1 MTIRRQYSLPNC
13 TLVLEGLSDGSA
25 ASQLEM
31 RPVLSILM
39 SAECYLTGLGEP
51 LSGGREFFESLVR
64 AVSSYAQEFMS
75 GVHYP
80 DRYGPNLGMVQLHR
94 IDGNSHRLSV
104 IPAEAGSATQIDR
117 KTELSALVDLT
128 TVQLFDLVEA
138 IDQFF
143 ADTQTL
149 PELSLQLTPISKR
162 YIKSAEPLAK
172 RSLPAVVG
180 VSSLALA
187 AMAFF
192 LVPVPGVQRPRD
204 PVPQPNA
211 AGKNLG
217 TPNSGGS
224 GSPNPNPTPPAGGL
238 LPGNQTPKA
247 ESSSP
252 NPNPAPQSNTS
263 PVSPSATPQSNTS
276 PVSPSATPQSNTSPV
291 SPSATPQSNTSPV
304 SPSATPQ
311 SNTSPES
318 TPSPVSEGL
327 ASPEVAAVPITDA
340 AQIELLKGKLSQQ
353 IDGVLKTKPAVDT
366 ELVYRVSVAKDGA
379 IVGYKSENPA
389 AVDRSEAPLSEL
401 LYKPVGTRPPAE
413 PLADFRVVIAPGGT
427 VAVTPW

>member
-25 ASQLEM
+25 ASQLDK

-39 SAECYLTGLGEP
+39 SAECYVTGLGEP

-64 AVSSYAQEFMS
+64 VVSSYAQEFMS

-94 IDGNSHRLSV
+94 IDGNLHRLTV
-104 IPAEAGSATQIDR
+104 LPASTGSPSQIDQ
-117 KTELSALVDLT
+117 KTELSAKVDLT

-162 YIKSAEPLAK
+162 YVKSAEPLAK

-192 LVPVPGVQRPRD
+192 LVPVPEVQRPRD
-204 PVPQPNA
+204 PVRQPNA
-211 AGKNLG
+211 GGQNLG
-217 TPNSGGS
+217 TPNPGGS
-224 GSPNPNPTPPAGGL
+224 GSPNPNPTPEADGL
-238 LPGNQTPKA
+238 LRRTQTPKA

-252 NPNPAPQSNTS
+252 TPIPAPQSDAS
-263 PVSPSATPQSNTS
+263 PLAAPQSN
-276 PVSPSATPQSNTSPV
+276 A
-291 SPSATPQSNTSPV
+291 
-304 SPSATPQ
+304 
-311 SNTSPES
+311 SPES

-327 ASPEVAAVPITDA
+327 ASPEVAAVPITDPGE
-340 AQIELLKGKLSQQ
+340 IELLKGKLSQQ
-353 IDGVLKTKPAVDT
+353 IAGVVKNKPPVDA
-366 ELVYRVSVAKDGA
+366 ELVYRVSVAQDGA
-379 IVGYKSENPA
+379 IVGYKSENSA
-389 AVDRSEAPLSEL
+389 AVDTSETPLSEL
-401 LYKPVGTRPPAE
+401 LYKPVGSRPPAE
-413 PLADFRVVIAPGGT
+413 PLADFRVVFAPDGN
-427 VAVTPW
+427 VQVTPW

>member
-276 PVSPSATPQSNTSPV
+276 P
-291 SPSATPQSNTSPV
+291 
-304 SPSATPQ
+304 
-311 SNTSPES
+311 ES

>member
-13 TLVLEGLSDGSA
+13 TLVLEGLSDGSVS
-25 ASQLEM
+25 SQLDT

-39 SAECYLTGLGEP
+39 SAECYVTGIGEP

-64 AVSSYAQEFMS
+64 AVSTYAQEFMS

-80 DRYGPNLGMVQLHR
+80 DRYGPNLSTVQLHR
-94 IDGNSHRLSV
+94 IDENSHRLTV
-104 IPAEAGSATQIDR
+104 LPAEAGSATQIDR
-117 KTELSALVDLT
+117 KTELSAKLDLT

-180 VSSLALA
+180 ISSLALA

-192 LVPVPGVQRPRD
+192 LVPVPQLQRPRD
-204 PVPQPNA
+204 PVRQPNP
-211 AGKNLG
+211 AGQNQG
-217 TPNSGGS
+217 TPNPGGS
-224 GSPNPNPTPPAGGL
+224 PSPNPTPRPADGL
-238 LPGNQTPKA
+238 LPGERTPNA
-247 ESSSP
+247 EPSSP
-252 NPNPAPQSNTS
+252 TPSTTPQSEASPSTAPQSEA
-263 PVSPSATPQSNTS
+263 SPSTTPQSEA
-276 PVSPSATPQSNTSPV
+276 SPSTTPQSE
-291 SPSATPQSNTSPV
+291 A
-304 SPSATPQ
+304 
-311 SNTSPES
+311 SPES
-318 TPSPVSEGL
+318 TPSPVSEAL
-327 ASPEVAAVPITDA
+327 PSPDAAAGPITDPA
-340 AQIELLKGKLSQQ
+340 EIELLKGQLSQQ
-353 IDGVLKTKPAVDT
+353 IDGVLKTKPAVDA

-401 LYKPVGTRPPAE
+401 LYKPIGSRPPAE

>member
-25 ASQLEM
+25 ASQLDI

-39 SAECYLTGLGEP
+39 SAECYVTGLGEP
-51 LSGGREFFESLVR
+51 LSGGRDFFESLVR

-80 DRYGPNLGMVQLHR
+80 DRYGPSLGMVQLHR
-94 IDGNSHRLSV
+94 IDGNLHRLTV
-104 IPAEAGSATQIDR
+104 LPASTGSGTQIDQ
-117 KTELSALVDLT
+117 KTELSAKVDLT

-143 ADTQTL
+143 ADSQTL

-172 RSLPAVVG
+172 RTLPAVVG

-204 PVPQPNA
+204 PVPQPNR
-211 AGKNLG
+211 AGQNQG
-217 TPNSGGS
+217 TPNPGGS
-224 GSPNPNPTPPAGGL
+224 GSPNPNPARPADGL

-252 NPNPAPQSNTS
+252 TPIPAPQSEASPLAAPQSNTS
-263 PVSPSATPQSNTS
+263 PET
-276 PVSPSATPQSNTSPV
+276 
-291 SPSATPQSNTSPV
+291 
-304 SPSATPQ
+304 
-311 SNTSPES
+311 
-318 TPSPVSEGL
+318 TPSPVAEGL
-327 ASPEVAAVPITDA
+327 ASPEAAAVPITDPA
-340 AQIELLKGKLSQQ
+340 EIELLKGKLSQQ
-353 IDGVLKTKPAVDT
+353 IDGVLKNKPAVDA

-379 IVGYKSENPA
+379 IVGYKSENSA
-389 AVDRSEAPLSEL
+389 AVDRSETPLSEL

-413 PLADFRVVIAPGGT
+413 PLADFRVVFAPGGT

>member
-25 ASQLEM
+25 ASQLDI

-39 SAECYLTGLGEP
+39 SAECYVTGLGDP

-94 IDGNSHRLSV
+94 IDGNLHRLTV
-104 IPAEAGSATQIDR
+104 LPASTGSGTQIDQ
-117 KTELSALVDLT
+117 KTELSAKVDLT

-162 YIKSAEPLAK
+162 YVKSAEPLAK

-192 LVPVPGVQRPRD
+192 LVPVPEVQRPRD

-211 AGKNLG
+211 GGQNLG
-217 TPNSGGS
+217 TPNPGGS
-224 GSPNPNPTPPAGGL
+224 GSPNPNPTPEADGL
-238 LPGNQTPKA
+238 LPRTQTPNA

-252 NPNPAPQSNTS
+252 TPSPAPQSDASPLAAPQSNTS
-263 PVSPSATPQSNTS
+263 PET
-276 PVSPSATPQSNTSPV
+276 
-291 SPSATPQSNTSPV
+291 
-304 SPSATPQ
+304 
-311 SNTSPES
+311 

-327 ASPEVAAVPITDA
+327 ASPEVAAVPITDPGE
-340 AQIELLKGKLSQQ
+340 IELLKGKLSQQ
-353 IDGVLKTKPAVDT
+353 IDGVVKNKPPVDA
-366 ELVYRVSVAKDGA
+366 ELVYRVSVAQDGA
-379 IVGYKSENPA
+379 IVGYKSENSA
-389 AVDRSEAPLSEL
+389 AVERSETPLSEL
-401 LYKPVGTRPPAE
+401 LYKPVGSRPPAE
-413 PLADFRVVIAPGGT
+413 PLADFRVVFAPDGK
-427 VAVTPW
+427 VQVTPW

>member
-25 ASQLEM
+25 ASQLDI

-39 SAECYLTGLGEP
+39 SAECYVTGLGEP

-64 AVSSYAQEFMS
+64 VVSSYAQEFMS

-80 DRYGPNLGMVQLHR
+80 DRYGPNVGMVQLHR
-94 IDGNSHRLSV
+94 IDGNLHRLTV
-104 IPAEAGSATQIDR
+104 LPASTGSPTQIDQ
-117 KTELSALVDLT
+117 KTELSAKVDLT

-162 YIKSAEPLAK
+162 YVKSAEPLAK

-192 LVPVPGVQRPRD
+192 LVPVPEVQRPRD

-211 AGKNLG
+211 GGQNLA
-217 TPNSGGS
+217 TPNPGGS
-224 GSPNPNPTPPAGGL
+224 GSPNPNPTPAVDGL
-238 LPGNQTPKA
+238 LPRTQTPNP

-252 NPNPAPQSNTS
+252 TPIPAPQSDAS
-263 PVSPSATPQSNTS
+263 PL
-276 PVSPSATPQSNTSPV
+276 
-291 SPSATPQSNTSPV
+291 
-304 SPSATPQ
+304 ATPQ
-311 SNTSPES
+311 SNTSPE
-318 TPSPVSEGL
+318 TPPSPVSEGL
-327 ASPEVAAVPITDA
+327 ASPEAAAVPISDPGE
-340 AQIELLKGKLSQQ
+340 IELLKGKLSQQ
-353 IDGVLKTKPAVDT
+353 IDGVVKNKPPVDA
-366 ELVYRVSVAKDGA
+366 ELVYRVSVAQDGA
-379 IVGYKSENPA
+379 IVGYKSENSA
-389 AVDRSEAPLSEL
+389 AVDTSETPLSEL
-401 LYKPVGTRPPAE
+401 LYKPVGSRPPAE
-413 PLADFRVVIAPGGT
+413 PLADFRVVFAPDGN
-427 VAVTPW
+427 VQVTPW

>member
-25 ASQLEM
+25 TSQLDK

-39 SAECYLTGLGEP
+39 SAECYVTGLGQP

-64 AVSSYAQEFMS
+64 VVSSYAQEFMS

-94 IDGNSHRLSV
+94 IDGNLHRLTVLPTETGNPSQ
-104 IPAEAGSATQIDR
+104 SDQ
-117 KTELSALVDLT
+117 KTELSAKVDLT

-162 YIKSAEPLAK
+162 YVKSAEPLAK

-192 LVPVPGVQRPRD
+192 LVPVPEVQRPRD
-204 PVPQPNA
+204 PVRQPNA
-211 AGKNLG
+211 GGQNLG
-217 TPNSGGS
+217 TPTPGGS
-224 GSPNPNPTPPAGGL
+224 GSPNPNPTPEAEGL
-238 LPGNQTPKA
+238 LPGAQTPNA

-252 NPNPAPQSNTS
+252 IPIPAPQSDAS
-263 PVSPSATPQSNTS
+263 PL
-276 PVSPSATPQSNTSPV
+276 
-291 SPSATPQSNTSPV
+291 
-304 SPSATPQ
+304 ATPQ
-311 SNTSPES
+311 SNTSPE
-318 TPSPVSEGL
+318 TAPSPVSEGL
-327 ASPEVAAVPITDA
+327 ASPEAAAVPITDPGE
-340 AQIELLKGKLSQQ
+340 IELLKGKLSQQ
-353 IDGVLKTKPAVDT
+353 IDGVVKNKPPVDA
-366 ELVYRVSVAKDGA
+366 ELVYRVSVAPDGA
-379 IVGYKSENPA
+379 IVGYKSENSA
-389 AVDRSEAPLSEL
+389 AVERSETPLSEL
-401 LYKPVGTRPPAE
+401 LYKPVGSRPPAE
-413 PLADFRVVIAPGGT
+413 PLADFRVVFAPDGN
-427 VAVTPW
+427 VQVTPW

>member
-1 MTIRRQYSLPNC
+1 MTITRQYNLPNC

-25 ASQLEM
+25 SSQLDM

-39 SAECYLTGLGEP
+39 SAECYVTGLGEP
-51 LSGGREFFESLVR
+51 LTGGREFFESLVR

-94 IDGNSHRLSV
+94 IDGNSHRLTVLST
-104 IPAEAGSATQIDR
+104 EAGSATQIDQ
-117 KTELSALVDLT
+117 KTELSAEVDLT

-162 YIKSAEPLAK
+162 YIKSAEPLAQ

-211 AGKNLG
+211 AGQNLG
-217 TPNSGGS
+217 TPNPGSS
-224 GSPNPNPTPPAGGL
+224 GSPNPNPTPAADGL
-238 LPGNQTPKA
+238 LPGAKTPKT
-247 ESSSP
+247 ESTSP
-252 NPNPAPQSNTS
+252 NPNPAPT
-263 PVSPSATPQSNTS
+263 AD
-276 PVSPSATPQSNTSPV
+276 A
-291 SPSATPQSNTSPV
+291 SPV

-327 ASPEVAAVPITDA
+327 ASPGAVAGPITDA
-340 AQIELLKGKLSQQ
+340 AEIELLKGKLSQQ
-353 IDGVLKTKPAVDT
+353 IDGVLKNKPAVET

-379 IVGYKSENPA
+379 IVGYKSENSA
-389 AVDRSEAPLSEL
+389 AVARSDAPLSEL
-401 LYKPVGTRPPAE
+401 LYKPIGTRPPAE
-413 PLADFRVVIAPGGT
+413 PLADFRVVFAPGGT
-427 VAVTPW
+427 VVVIPW

>member
-25 ASQLEM
+25 ASQLET

-39 SAECYLTGLGEP
+39 SAECYVTGIGEP
-51 LSGGREFFESLVR
+51 LTGGREFFESLVR

-80 DRYGPNLGMVQLHR
+80 DRYGPNLSMVQFHR
-94 IDGNSHRLSV
+94 IDGNSHRLTV
-104 IPAEAGSATQIDR
+104 LPASTGSTTQIDQ
-117 KTELSALVDLT
+117 KTELSAVVDLT

-162 YIKSAEPLAK
+162 YIKSAEPLAQ

-192 LVPVPGVQRPRD
+192 LVPVPEVQRPRD

-211 AGKNLG
+211 AGQNLG
-217 TPNSGGS
+217 TPNPGGS
-224 GSPNPNPTPPAGGL
+224 GSPNPNPTPAADGL
-238 LPGNQTPKA
+238 LPGDKTPKA

-252 NPNPAPQSNTS
+252 TPSTSPQSDTS
-263 PVSPSATPQSNTS
+263 PLATPQSSIS
-276 PVSPSATPQSNTSPV
+276 PLSTPQSSI
-291 SPSATPQSNTSPV
+291 
-304 SPSATPQ
+304 
-311 SNTSPES
+311 SPES
-318 TPSPVSEGL
+318 TPSPVSEG
-327 ASPEVAAVPITDA
+327 SPSPGAAAVPITDA
-340 AQIELLKGKLSQQ
+340 AEIEVLKGKLSQQ
-353 IDGVLKTKPAVDT
+353 IDGVLKNQRAVDA
-366 ELVYRVSVAKDGA
+366 ELVYRVSVGKDGA
-379 IVGYKSENPA
+379 IVGYKSENSA
-389 AVDRSEAPLSEL
+389 AVARSADAPLSEL

-413 PLADFRVVIAPGGT
+413 PLADFRVVFAPGGT

>member
-25 ASQLEM
+25 TSQLDK

-39 SAECYLTGLGEP
+39 SAECYVTGLGEP

-64 AVSSYAQEFMS
+64 VVSSYAQEFMS

-94 IDGNSHRLSV
+94 IDGNLHRLTV
-104 IPAEAGSATQIDR
+104 LPTETGSPSQIDQ
-117 KTELSALVDLT
+117 KPELSAKVDLT

-162 YIKSAEPLAK
+162 YVKSAEPLAK

-192 LVPVPGVQRPRD
+192 LVPVPEVQRPRD

-211 AGKNLG
+211 GGQNLG
-217 TPNSGGS
+217 TPNPGGS
-224 GSPNPNPTPPAGGL
+224 GSPNPNPTPAG
-238 LPGNQTPKA
+238 
-247 ESSSP
+247 
-252 NPNPAPQSNTS
+252 
-263 PVSPSATPQSNTS
+263 
-276 PVSPSATPQSNTSPV
+276 
-291 SPSATPQSNTSPV
+291 
-304 SPSATPQ
+304 
-311 SNTSPES
+311 
-318 TPSPVSEGL
+318 
-327 ASPEVAAVPITDA
+327 
-340 AQIELLKGKLSQQ
+340 
-353 IDGVLKTKPAVDT
+353 
-366 ELVYRVSVAKDGA
+366 
-379 IVGYKSENPA
+379 
-389 AVDRSEAPLSEL
+389 
-401 LYKPVGTRPPAE
+401 
-413 PLADFRVVIAPGGT
+413 
-427 VAVTPW
+427 

>member
-25 ASQLEM
+25 ASQLDI

-39 SAECYLTGLGEP
+39 SAECYVTGLGEP

-80 DRYGPNLGMVQLHR
+80 DRYGPSLGMVQLHR
-94 IDGNSHRLSV
+94 IDGNSHRLTV
-104 IPAEAGSATQIDR
+104 LPAEAGSATQIDR
-117 KTELSALVDLT
+117 KTELSAEVDLT

-162 YIKSAEPLAK
+162 YVKSAEPLAK

-192 LVPVPGVQRPRD
+192 LVPVPEVQRPRD
-204 PVPQPNA
+204 PVPQPNR
-211 AGKNLG
+211 AGQNLG

-224 GSPNPNPTPPAGGL
+224 GSPNPNPTPAADGL
-238 LPGNQTPKA
+238 LPGDRTPKA
-247 ESSSP
+247 EPSSP
-252 NPNPAPQSNTS
+252 SPSPAPTADAS
-263 PVSPSATPQSNTS
+263 PLATPQSS
-276 PVSPSATPQSNTSPV
+276 
-291 SPSATPQSNTSPV
+291 
-304 SPSATPQ
+304 
-311 SNTSPES
+311 TSPES

-327 ASPEVAAVPITDA
+327 ASPGAAAVPITDA

-353 IDGVLKTKPAVDT
+353 IDGVLKNQPAVDT
-366 ELVYRVSVAKDGA
+366 ELVYRVSVAQDGA
-379 IVGYKSENPA
+379 IVGYKSENSA

-413 PLADFRVVIAPGGT
+413 PLADFRVVFAPGGT

>member
-13 TLVLEGLSDGSA
+13 TLVLEGLSDGSS
-25 ASQLEM
+25 ASQLDT

-39 SAECYLTGLGEP
+39 SAECYVTGLGEP

-64 AVSSYAQEFMS
+64 VVSSYAQEFMS

-94 IDGNSHRLSV
+94 IDGNLHRLTV
-104 IPAEAGSATQIDR
+104 LPTETGSQTQIDQ
-117 KTELSALVDLT
+117 KTELSAKVDLT

-162 YIKSAEPLAK
+162 YVKSAEPLAK

-192 LVPVPGVQRPRD
+192 LVPVPEVQRPRD

-211 AGKNLG
+211 GGQNLG
-217 TPNSGGS
+217 TPTPAGS
-224 GSPNPNPTPPAGGL
+224 GSPNPNPTPEADGL
-238 LPGNQTPKA
+238 LPRTQTPNA

-252 NPNPAPQSNTS
+252 TPSPAPQSDAS
-263 PVSPSATPQSNTS
+263 PL
-276 PVSPSATPQSNTSPV
+276 
-291 SPSATPQSNTSPV
+291 
-304 SPSATPQ
+304 ATPQ
-311 SNTSPES
+311 SNTSPET

-327 ASPEVAAVPITDA
+327 ASPEAAAVPITDPGE
-340 AQIELLKGKLSQQ
+340 IELLKGKLSQQ
-353 IDGVLKTKPAVDT
+353 IDGVVKNKPPVDA
-366 ELVYRVSVAKDGA
+366 ELVYRVSVAQDGA
-379 IVGYKSENPA
+379 IVGYKSENSA
-389 AVDRSEAPLSEL
+389 AVDTSETPLSEL
-401 LYKPVGTRPPAE
+401 LYKPVGSRPPAE
-413 PLADFRVVIAPGGT
+413 PLADFRVVFAPDGN
-427 VAVTPW
+427 VQVTPW

>member
-25 ASQLEM
+25 ASQLDK

-39 SAECYLTGLGEP
+39 SAECYVTGLGEP

-64 AVSSYAQEFMS
+64 VVSSYAQEFMS

-94 IDGNSHRLSV
+94 IDGNLHRLTV
-104 IPAEAGSATQIDR
+104 LPASTGSPSQIDQ
-117 KTELSALVDLT
+117 KTEPSAKVDLT

-162 YIKSAEPLAK
+162 YVKSAEPLAK

-192 LVPVPGVQRPRD
+192 LVPLPQVQRPRD

-211 AGKNLG
+211 GGQNLG
-217 TPNSGGS
+217 TPNPGGS
-224 GSPNPNPTPPAGGL
+224 GSPNPNPKPEADGL
-238 LPGNQTPKA
+238 RPRTQTPNA

-252 NPNPAPQSNTS
+252 TPIPAPPSDAS
-263 PVSPSATPQSNTS
+263 PL
-276 PVSPSATPQSNTSPV
+276 
-291 SPSATPQSNTSPV
+291 
-304 SPSATPQ
+304 ATPQ

-327 ASPEVAAVPITDA
+327 ASPEAAAVPITDPGE
-340 AQIELLKGKLSQQ
+340 IEQLKGKLSQQ
-353 IDGVLKTKPAVDT
+353 IDGVVKNKPPVDA
-366 ELVYRVSVAKDGA
+366 ELVYRVSVAADGA
-379 IVGYKSENPA
+379 IVGYKSENSA
-389 AVDRSEAPLSEL
+389 AVDVSETPLSEL
-401 LYKPVGTRPPAE
+401 LYKPIGSRPVAE
-413 PLADFRVVIAPGGT
+413 PLADFRVVFAPDGK
-427 VAVTPW
+427 VQVTPW

>member
-25 ASQLEM
+25 TSQLDK

-39 SAECYLTGLGEP
+39 SAECYVTGLGEP

-64 AVSSYAQEFMS
+64 VVSSYAQEFMS

-94 IDGNSHRLSV
+94 IDGNLHRLTV
-104 IPAEAGSATQIDR
+104 QPTETGSPSQIDQ
-117 KTELSALVDLT
+117 KTEPSAKVDLT

-162 YIKSAEPLAK
+162 YVKSAEPLAK

-192 LVPVPGVQRPRD
+192 LVPVPEVQRPRD

-211 AGKNLG
+211 GGQNLG
-217 TPNSGGS
+217 TPTPGGS
-224 GSPNPNPTPPAGGL
+224 GSPNPNPTPEADGL
-238 LPGNQTPKA
+238 LPRTQTPNA

-252 NPNPAPQSNTS
+252 TPSPAPQSDPS
-263 PVSPSATPQSNTS
+263 PL
-276 PVSPSATPQSNTSPV
+276 
-291 SPSATPQSNTSPV
+291 
-304 SPSATPQ
+304 ATPQ
-311 SNTSPES
+311 SNTSPET

-327 ASPEVAAVPITDA
+327 ASPEVAAVPITDPGE
-340 AQIELLKGKLSQQ
+340 IELLKGKLSQQ
-353 IDGVLKTKPAVDT
+353 IDGVVKNKPPVDA
-366 ELVYRVSVAKDGA
+366 ELVYRVSVAQDGA
-379 IVGYKSENPA
+379 IVGYKSENSA
-389 AVDRSEAPLSEL
+389 AVDTSETPLSEL
-401 LYKPVGTRPPAE
+401 LYKPVGSRPPAE
-413 PLADFRVVIAPGGT
+413 PLADFRVVFAPDGN
-427 VAVTPW
+427 VQVTPW

>member
-25 ASQLEM
+25 ASQLDI

-39 SAECYLTGLGEP
+39 SAECYVKGLGEP
-51 LSGGREFFESLVR
+51 LTGGRDFFESLVR

-80 DRYGPNLGMVQLHR
+80 DRYGPNVGMVQLHR
-94 IDGNSHRLSV
+94 IDGNLHRLTV
-104 IPAEAGSATQIDR
+104 LPASTGSPTQIDQ
-117 KTELSALVDLT
+117 KTELSAKVDLT

-149 PELSLQLTPISKR
+149 PELSLQLTPISRR
-162 YIKSAEPLAK
+162 YVKSAEPLAK
-172 RSLPAVVG
+172 RTLPAVVG

-192 LVPVPGVQRPRD
+192 LVPVPEVQRPRD
-204 PVPQPNA
+204 PVPQPNP
-211 AGKNLG
+211 AGQNLG
-217 TPNSGGS
+217 TPNPGGS
-224 GSPNPNPTPPAGGL
+224 GSPNPNPTPPADGL
-238 LPGNQTPKA
+238 LPGDQTPNA
-247 ESSSP
+247 ESTSP
-252 NPNPAPQSNTS
+252 TPRPAPQPDDS
-263 PVSPSATPQSNTS
+263 PL
-276 PVSPSATPQSNTSPV
+276 
-291 SPSATPQSNTSPV
+291 
-304 SPSATPQ
+304 ATPQ

-327 ASPEVAAVPITDA
+327 ASPEVAAVPITNPGE
-340 AQIELLKGKLSQQ
+340 IELLRGKLSQQ
-353 IDGVLKTKPAVDT
+353 MDGVVKNQPPVDA
-366 ELVYRVSVAKDGA
+366 ELVYRVSVAQDGA
-379 IVGYKSENPA
+379 IVGYKSENSA
-389 AVDRSEAPLSEL
+389 AVDRSETPLSEL

-413 PLADFRVVIAPGGT
+413 PLADFRVVLAPDGT
-427 VAVTPW
+427 VQVTPW

>member
-25 ASQLEM
+25 ASQLDI

-39 SAECYLTGLGEP
+39 SAECYVKGLGEP
-51 LSGGREFFESLVR
+51 LTGGREFFESLVR

-80 DRYGPNLGMVQLHR
+80 DRYGPNAGMVQLHR
-94 IDGNSHRLSV
+94 IDGNLHRLTV
-104 IPAEAGSATQIDR
+104 LPASTGSATQIDQ
-117 KTELSALVDLT
+117 KTELSAKVDLT

-149 PELSLQLTPISKR
+149 PELSLQLTPISRR

-192 LVPVPGVQRPRD
+192 LVPVPEVQRQRD
-204 PVPQPNA
+204 PVPQPNP
-211 AGKNLG
+211 AGQNQG
-217 TPNSGGS
+217 TPNPGGS
-224 GSPNPNPTPPAGGL
+224 GSPNPNPTPPAEGL
-238 LPGNQTPKA
+238 LPGAQTPNPG
-247 ESSSP
+247 SISP
-252 NPNPAPQSNTS
+252 TPIPAPQ
-263 PVSPSATPQSNTS
+263 PDASPSPTPQSS
-276 PVSPSATPQSNTSPV
+276 
-291 SPSATPQSNTSPV
+291 
-304 SPSATPQ
+304 
-311 SNTSPES
+311 TSPES
-318 TPSPVSEGL
+318 TPSPVAEGL
-327 ASPEVAAVPITDA
+327 ASPEVAAVPITDPGE
-340 AQIELLKGKLSQQ
+340 IDLLRGKLSQQ
-353 IDGVLKTKPAVDT
+353 IDGVVKDQPPVDA
-366 ELVYRVSVAKDGA
+366 ELVYRVSVAQDGA
-379 IVGYKSENPA
+379 IVGYKPENSA
-389 AVDRSEAPLSEL
+389 AVERSETPLSEL

-413 PLADFRVVIAPGGT
+413 PLADFRVVLAPDGT
-427 VAVTPW
+427 VQVTPW

>member
-13 TLVLEGLSDGSA
+13 SLVLEGLSDGSA
-25 ASQLEM
+25 ASQLDM

-39 SAECYLTGLGEP
+39 SAECYVTGLGEP
-51 LSGGREFFESLVR
+51 LTGGREFFESLVR

-94 IDGNSHRLSV
+94 IDGNSHRLTVLST
-104 IPAEAGSATQIDR
+104 EAGSATQIDQ
-117 KTELSALVDLT
+117 KTELSAEVDLT

-162 YIKSAEPLAK
+162 YIKSAEPLAQ

-211 AGKNLG
+211 AGQNLG
-217 TPNSGGS
+217 TPNPGSS
-224 GSPNPNPTPPAGGL
+224 GSPNPNPTPAADGL
-238 LPGNQTPKA
+238 LPGAKTPKT
-247 ESSSP
+247 ESTSP
-252 NPNPAPQSNTS
+252 NPNPAPT
-263 PVSPSATPQSNTS
+263 AD
-276 PVSPSATPQSNTSPV
+276 A
-291 SPSATPQSNTSPV
+291 SPV

-327 ASPEVAAVPITDA
+327 ASPGAVAGPITDA
-340 AQIELLKGKLSQQ
+340 AEIELLKGKLSQQ
-353 IDGVLKTKPAVDT
+353 IDGVLKNKPAVET

-379 IVGYKSENPA
+379 IVGYKSENSA
-389 AVDRSEAPLSEL
+389 AVARSDAPLSEL
-401 LYKPVGTRPPAE
+401 LYKPIGTRPPAE
-413 PLADFRVVIAPGGT
+413 PLADFRVVFAPGGT
-427 VAVTPW
+427 VVVIPW

>member
-25 ASQLEM
+25 ASQLDI

-39 SAECYLTGLGEP
+39 SAECYVTGLGEP

-80 DRYGPNLGMVQLHR
+80 DRYGPNVGMVQLHI
-94 IDGNSHRLSV
+94 IDGNSHRLTV
-104 IPAEAGSATQIDR
+104 LPAEAGSATQIDQ
-117 KTELSALVDLT
+117 KTELSAQVDLT

-192 LVPVPGVQRPRD
+192 LVPVPEVQRPRD
-204 PVPQPNA
+204 PVPQPNP

-224 GSPNPNPTPPAGGL
+224 GSPNPNPTPAADGL
-238 LPGNQTPKA
+238 LPGNKTPKA
-247 ESSSP
+247 VESSSP
-252 NPNPAPQSNTS
+252 TPTSSPQSDTS
-263 PVSPSATPQSNTS
+263 PLATPQSSTS
-276 PVSPSATPQSNTSPV
+276 PV
-291 SPSATPQSNTSPV
+291 
-304 SPSATPQ
+304 
-311 SNTSPES
+311 S
-318 TPSPVSEGL
+318 TPSPVAEGL
-327 ASPEVAAVPITDA
+327 ASPGAAAVPITDPA
-340 AQIELLKGKLSQQ
+340 EIALLKGKLSQQ
-353 IDGVLKTKPAVDT
+353 IDGVLKNQPAVDA

-379 IVGYKSENPA
+379 IVGYKSENSA

-401 LYKPVGTRPPAE
+401 LYKQVGTRPPAE
-413 PLADFRVVIAPGGT
+413 PLADFRVVFAPGGT

>member
-39 SAECYLTGLGEP
+39 SAECYVTGLGEP

-80 DRYGPNLGMVQLHR
+80 DRYGPNVGMVQLHR
-94 IDGNSHRLSV
+94 IDGNSHRLTV
-104 IPAEAGSATQIDR
+104 LPAEAGSATQIDQ
-117 KTELSALVDLT
+117 KTELSAQVDLT

-192 LVPVPGVQRPRD
+192 LVPVPEVQRPRD
-204 PVPQPNA
+204 PVPQPNR
-211 AGKNLG
+211 AGQNLG

-224 GSPNPNPTPPAGGL
+224 GSPNPNPTPAADGL
-238 LPGNQTPKA
+238 LPGDKTPTTV

-252 NPNPAPQSNTS
+252 TPNTS
-263 PVSPSATPQSNTS
+263 PQSDTS
-276 PVSPSATPQSNTSPV
+276 PL
-291 SPSATPQSNTSPV
+291 
-304 SPSATPQ
+304 ATPQ

-318 TPSPVSEGL
+318 TPTPVAEGL
-327 ASPEVAAVPITDA
+327 GSPEAAAVPITDPA
-340 AQIELLKGKLSQQ
+340 EIDLLKGKLSQQ
-353 IDGVLKTKPAVDT
+353 IDGVLKNQPAVSA

-379 IVGYKSENPA
+379 IVGYKSENSA
-389 AVDRSEAPLSEL
+389 AVDRSEAPLSQL
-401 LYKPVGTRPPAE
+401 LYKPVGTRPPQE
-413 PLADFRVVIAPGGT
+413 PLADFRVVFAPGGT

>member
-25 ASQLEM
+25 ASQLDM

-39 SAECYLTGLGEP
+39 SAECYVSGLAEP

-64 AVSSYAQEFMS
+64 TVSSYAQEFMS

-80 DRYGPNLGMVQLHR
+80 DRYGPNLGVVQLHR
-94 IDGNSHRLSV
+94 IDGNSHRLTV
-104 IPAEAGSATQIDR
+104 LPASTGSPSEIAD
-117 KTELSALVDLT
+117 KTELSASVDLT

-192 LVPVPGVQRPRD
+192 LVPVPSVQRPRD
-204 PVPQPNA
+204 PVPQPNP
-211 AGKNLG
+211 AGQNLG

-224 GSPNPNPTPPAGGL
+224 GSPNPNPAPPANGL
-238 LPGNQTPKA
+238 LPGDKTPKA

-252 NPNPAPQSNTS
+252 TPIPAPQSDASPLAAPQSNTL
-263 PVSPSATPQSNTS
+263 
-276 PVSPSATPQSNTSPV
+276 
-291 SPSATPQSNTSPV
+291 
-304 SPSATPQ
+304 
-311 SNTSPES
+311 PES

-327 ASPEVAAVPITDA
+327 ASPGATAGPITDPA
-340 AQIELLKGKLSQQ
+340 EIELLKGKLSQQ
-353 IDGVLKTKPAVDT
+353 IDGVLKNKPAVDA

-379 IVGYKSENPA
+379 IVGYKSENSA
-389 AVDRSEAPLSEL
+389 AVDRSETPFSEL
-401 LYKPVGTRPPAE
+401 LYKPIGSRPPAE
-413 PLADFRVVIAPGGT
+413 PLADFRVVVAPGGT

>member
-13 TLVLEGLSDGSA
+13 TLVLEGLSDGSS
-25 ASQLEM
+25 ASQLDK

-39 SAECYLTGLGEP
+39 SAECYVTGLGEP

-64 AVSSYAQEFMS
+64 VVSSYAQEFMS

-94 IDGNSHRLSV
+94 IDGNLHRLTVLPTETDS
-104 IPAEAGSATQIDR
+104 PSQIDQ
-117 KTELSALVDLT
+117 KTEPSAKVDLT

-162 YIKSAEPLAK
+162 YVKSAEPLAK

-192 LVPVPGVQRPRD
+192 LVPVPEVQRPRD

-211 AGKNLG
+211 GGQNLG
-217 TPNSGGS
+217 TPTPGGS
-224 GSPNPNPTPPAGGL
+224 GSPNPNPTPEADGL
-238 LPGNQTPKA
+238 LPRTQTPNP

-252 NPNPAPQSNTS
+252 TRIPAPQPDAS
-263 PVSPSATPQSNTS
+263 PLA
-276 PVSPSATPQSNTSPV
+276 A
-291 SPSATPQSNTSPV
+291 
-304 SPSATPQ
+304 PQ

-318 TPSPVSEGL
+318 TPSSVSEGL
-327 ASPEVAAVPITDA
+327 ASPEAAAVPITDPGE
-340 AQIELLKGKLSQQ
+340 IELLKGKLSQQ
-353 IDGVLKTKPAVDT
+353 IEGVVKNKPPVDA
-366 ELVYRVSVAKDGA
+366 ELVYRVSVAQDGA
-379 IVGYKSENPA
+379 IVGYKSENSA
-389 AVDRSEAPLSEL
+389 AVDISETPLSEL
-401 LYKPVGTRPPAE
+401 LYKPVGSRPPAE
-413 PLADFRVVIAPGGT
+413 PLADFRVVFAPNGN
-427 VAVTPW
+427 VQVTPW

>member
-13 TLVLEGLSDGSA
+13 TLVLEGLSDGSS
-25 ASQLEM
+25 ASQLDK

-39 SAECYLTGLGEP
+39 SAECYVTGLGEP

-64 AVSSYAQEFMS
+64 VVSSYAQEFMS

-94 IDGNSHRLSV
+94 IDGNLHRLTV
-104 IPAEAGSATQIDR
+104 LPASTGSPSQIDQ
-117 KTELSALVDLT
+117 KTELSAKVDLT

-162 YIKSAEPLAK
+162 YVKSAEPLAK
-172 RSLPAVVG
+172 RSLPAIVG

-192 LVPVPGVQRPRD
+192 LVPVPEVQRPRD

-211 AGKNLG
+211 GGQNLG
-217 TPNSGGS
+217 TPTPGGS
-224 GSPNPNPTPPAGGL
+224 GSPNPNPTPEADGL
-238 LPGNQTPKA
+238 LPGAQTPNA

-252 NPNPAPQSNTS
+252 TPIPAPQSDASPLAAPQSNTS
-263 PVSPSATPQSNTS
+263 PET
-276 PVSPSATPQSNTSPV
+276 
-291 SPSATPQSNTSPV
+291 
-304 SPSATPQ
+304 
-311 SNTSPES
+311 

-327 ASPEVAAVPITDA
+327 ASPEVAAVPISDPGE
-340 AQIELLKGKLSQQ
+340 IELLKGKLSQQ
-353 IDGVLKTKPAVDT
+353 IDGVVKNKPPANA
-366 ELVYRVSVAKDGA
+366 ELVYRVSVAQDGA
-379 IVGYKSENPA
+379 IVGYKSENSA
-389 AVDRSEAPLSEL
+389 AVGTSETPLSEL
-401 LYKPVGTRPPAE
+401 LYKPVGSRPPAE
-413 PLADFRVVIAPGGT
+413 PLADFRVVFAPDGK
-427 VAVTPW
+427 VQVTPW